1 MLIVIFG
8 NSPWITSIERW
19 SMLLFL
25 SGVFPCGFSSCRF
38 FCQAGFI
45 AKQRGLKRVMVF
57 LCLFF
62 SVSLR
67 FLRTWLSVLP
77 VRFSILSCLVFV
89 VHVNFLNPLANK
101 FMSLRTIAANSL
113 IKSRGVDCCY
123 LRWYVINGLGLK
135 RMRRMYEQLW
145 LYLIM

>member
-1 MLIVIFG
+1 
-8 NSPWITSIERW
+8 
-19 SMLLFL
+19 
-25 SGVFPCGFSSCRF
+25 
-38 FCQAGFI
+38 
-45 AKQRGLKRVMVF
+45 MVF

-101 FMSLRTIAANSL
+101 FISLRTMAANSL
-113 IKSRGVDCCY
+113 IKSRGVDCCH

-135 RMRRMYEQLW
+135 RMRRMDGQLW
-145 LYLIM
+145 LYLTMFNGHFNHRKQLRPWTGGTRNYHMKLIELAAPMKFRSQKNRKLALKLTG